1 MGTQRRAW
9 IFALLC
15 YSLAAILVFYL
26 SFGVGTPGS
35 GALAFILEST
45 FDVLE
50 DYIGDDAARYLLV
63 LALALI
69 PAVASL
75 LVFSRLMPRGHD
87 DGMLHCPKC
96 DYVLKGLS
104 EPRCPE
110 CGERI

>member
-9 IFALLC
+9 TFALLS
-15 YSLAAILVFYL
+15 YALAAVLVFYL
-26 SFGVGTPGS
+26 SFGLGMPGN
-35 GALAFILEST
+35 GALAYLLQET
-45 FDVLE
+45 FDFLE
-50 DYIGDDAARYLLV
+50 DYIGDDAARYLIV
-63 LALALI
+63 IGLALI
-69 PAVASL
+69 PAVVSL
-75 LVFSRLMPRGHD
+75 LTFSRLMPRGHD